1 MNNKIEG
8 MTESTL
14 EKIKEAVNADMVIGK
29 PITSDSGTVVIP
41 VSKLSYGFAAGGS
54 DFTSEKSKERDL
66 FGGGSGA
73 GVSITPTA
81 FLVISGDDVKLLQV
95 ESFTGALDRIISMTP
110 DIVDRIG
117 NFIKKRKD
125 KDKNEKS
132 KESK

>member
-14 EKIKEAVNADMVIGK
+14 EKIKEVVNADMVIGK
-29 PITSDSGTVVIP
+29 PITSESGTVVIP

-54 DFTSEKSKERDL
+54 DFTSEKNKERDL

-95 ESFTGALDRIISMTP
+95 ESFTGALDRVISMTP

-117 NFIKKRKD
+117 KFIKKRRD
-125 KDKNEKS
+125 KSEENKNDK
-132 KESK
+132 

>member
-8 MTESTL
+8 MTQNTL
-14 EKIKEAVNADMVIGK
+14 EKIKEVVNADMVIGK
-29 PITSDSGTVVIP
+29 PITSEGGTVVIP

-54 DFTSEKSKERDL
+54 DFTSEKNKEKDL

-95 ESFTGALDRIISMTP
+95 ESFTGAIDRVISMTP

-125 KDKNEKS
+125 KGNNKEKDN
-132 KESK
+132 K

>member
-1 MNNKIEG
+1 MNKIEG

-14 EKIKEAVNADMVIGK
+14 EKIKEVVNADMVIGK
-29 PITSDSGTVVIP
+29 PITSESGTVVIP

-54 DFTSEKSKERDL
+54 DFTSEKNKEKDL

-95 ESFTGALDRIISMTP
+95 ESFTGALDRVISMTP

-117 NFIKKRKD
+117 NFIKKRKNKDGKNNKEED
-125 KDKNEKS
+125 K
-132 KESK
+132 

>member
-8 MTESTL
+8 MTQNTL
-14 EKIKEAVNADMVIGK
+14 EKIKEVVNADMVIGK
-29 PITSDSGTVVIP
+29 PITSEGGTVVIP

-54 DFTSEKSKERDL
+54 DFTSEKNKEKDL

-95 ESFTGALDRIISMTP
+95 ESFTGAIDRVISMTP

-125 KDKNEKS
+125 KGNKKEKDNT
-132 KESK
+132 